1 LHVNCY
7 WKGCFVLPLIL
18 DIRQRRIVVVGRGY
32 AAQQRV
38 EFAREAG
45 AEELALYVI
54 DQDGWACHLEAA
66 VYERLPV
73 RADLEGAAVV
83 LVAGLP
89 AEETAEIVAHARAVG
104 ALVNAED
111 QPELCDFHVPA
122 VVRRGD
128 LLLTVSTGGKAA
140 GLSQRIRAHLE
151 ALFGPAW
158 THHVRAVVEAR
169 ARWRAEG
176 RPKNE
181 VARLTQAMVEREGWL
196 KTGELV

>member
-1 LHVNCY
+1 M
-7 WKGCFVLPLIL
+7 LPLVL
-18 DIRQRRIVVVGRGY
+18 DVRQRRIVVVGRGH

-38 EFAREAG
+38 ALVQDAG
-45 AEELALYVI
+45 AEQLAVYVI

-83 LVAGLP
+83 FVAGLP
-89 AEETAEIVAHARAVG
+89 ADETARIVAHARAVG

-111 QPELCDFHVPA
+111 QPEFCDFHVPA

-128 LLLTVSTGGKAA
+128 LLLTVSTGGKAP
-140 GLSQRIRAHLE
+140 GLSQKIKTHLE
-151 ALFGPAW
+151 DQFGPAW
-158 THHVRAVVEAR
+158 SQRVRSVVEAR
-169 ARWRAEG
+169 TRWRAEG
-176 RPKNE
+176 RAKAE
-181 VARLTQAMVEREGWL
+181 VARLTQALVEREGWL

>member
-1 LHVNCY
+1 M
-7 WKGCFVLPLIL
+7 LPLIL
-18 DIRQRRIVVVGRGY
+18 DIKQRKIVVVGRGQV
-32 AAQQRV
+32 AQQRV
-38 EFAREAG
+38 EFAKGAG
-45 AEELALYVI
+45 AEQLALYVI

-66 VYERLPV
+66 IYERLPV

-83 LVAGLP
+83 FVAGLP
-89 AEETAEIVAHARAVG
+89 ADETARIIAHARAVG

-140 GLSQRIRAHLE
+140 GLSRRIRAHLE
-151 ALFGPAW
+151 TLFGPAW
-158 THHVRAVVEAR
+158 TQHVRAVIDAR
-169 ARWRAEG
+169 AQWRAEG
-176 RPKNE
+176 RPKSE

>member
-1 LHVNCY
+1 
-7 WKGCFVLPLIL
+7 
-18 DIRQRRIVVVGRGY
+18 
-32 AAQQRV
+32 
-38 EFAREAG
+38 
-45 AEELALYVI
+45 
-54 DQDGWACHLEAA
+54 
-66 VYERLPV
+66 
-73 RADLEGAAVV
+73 
-83 LVAGLP
+83 VAGLP